1 MRGKLL
7 SVREYKSYLPAT
19 LALEED
25 LSPRSWS
32 INMYGGH
39 DFINNMK
46 LTKHKVLGRCKLQS
60 RGGTQEQSHSLS
72 QSSSSNGWEP
82 SLVIYCIHQSYP

>member
-7 SVREYKSYLPAT
+7 SVRECKSYVPTT

-60 RGGTQEQSHSLS
+60 RGGTRDREHGIPLEQSHSLS
-72 QSSSSNGWEP
+72 QSSSSN
-82 SLVIYCIHQSYP
+82 S